1 MLESSFIHLS
11 GVGPKL
17 EADLRAAGIRTWADA
32 LRMPLPCGAAR
43 SESLR
48 AGITESQQRLD
59 AGDAVWF
66 GERLTPSQQWRLFP
80 HFQDQAAYVDIETTG
95 LSWPEAAITTIALY
109 DGRSVRTYVQGVNLE
124 SFADDI
130 LSYKLL
136 VTWNGRGFDAPFLRR
151 SLCIPLDKGDMAHLD
166 LLPVFRALGMKG
178 GLKKVEGLLGLDRG
192 HLDGVDGWAAVRLW
206 QAYRRNPD
214 PRILETL
221 LAYNVA
227 DVLSLEALA
236 GYAVARHARSG
247 EQGEGAHVPIA
258 PVAMRNPFAP
268 CPNVLRKILG
278 LWI

>member
-1 MLESSFIHLS
+1 MLESSFIHLP
-11 GVGPKL
+11 GVGPKF
-17 EADLRAAGIRTWADA
+17 EAGLRAAGICTWADA
-32 LRMPLPCGAAR
+32 LCLPLPCGPAR
-43 SESLR
+43 AESLR
-48 AGITESQQRLD
+48 SGIIESQQRLD

-66 GERLTPSQQWRLFP
+66 GECLAPSQQWRLFP

-136 VTWNGRGFDAPFLRR
+136 VTWNGQGFDAPFLRR
-151 SLCIPLDKGDMAHLD
+151 SLGIPLDKGDMAHLD

-178 GLKKVEGLLGLDRG
+178 GLKKVEGLLGLHRG
-192 HLDGVDGWAAVRLW
+192 DLDGVDGWAAVRLW
-206 QAYRRNPD
+206 QAYQRNAD
-214 PRILETL
+214 PKVLETL

-227 DVLSLEALA
+227 DVLSLEVMAA
-236 GYAVARHARSG
+236 YAVARHAQHTERDADG
-247 EQGEGAHVPIA
+247 HIAIA
-258 PVAMRNPFAP
+258 PVTMRNPFTP
-268 CPNVLRKILG
+268 CPLVLRKVLG